1 MRGAQKP
8 SRENN
13 MVKRINYT
21 PQLNFIGR
29 HTVDP
34 VFSLDAFPLNGRT
47 HFFHLF
53 GENLLFRKTLGF
65 AIYFC
70 LFFLK
75 GKQNKK
81 EKP

>member
-1 MRGAQKP
+1 M
-8 SRENN
+8 
-13 MVKRINYT
+13 
-21 PQLNFIGR
+21 
-29 HTVDP
+29 DP
-34 VFSLDAFPLNGRT
+34 AFSLDVFPLDGKT
-47 HFFHLF
+47 CFFHLF

-75 GKQNKK
+75 GKQNKQ